1 MSVSYAAPMGHGT
14 SGTSAGQLDG
24 EAISDMAQTLHA
36 LGTPSRL
43 GMLLR
48 LRQEPCTVG
57 ELATAVGMEQ
67 SAVSHQLRI
76 LRHLRLIVGER
87 DGKRVRYRLFD
98 NHVAALLD
106 QATYHLEHLRLGAV
120 DMTDDQPD
128 IARETLT
135 VSVETV

>member
-1 MSVSYAAPMGHGT
+1 MGHGAGGT
-14 SGTSAGQLDG
+14 PSGELGG

-43 GMLLR
+43 SMLLR
-48 LRQEPCTVG
+48 LRSGPSTVG

-87 DGKRVRYRLFD
+87 DGRRVRYRLFD

-106 QATYHLEHLRLGAV
+106 EATYHLEHLRLGAV
-120 DMTDDQPD
+120 DTAGAPADTEDAASWVALESASQ
-128 IARETLT
+128 
-135 VSVETV
+135 S

>member
-1 MSVSYAAPMGHGT
+1 MGHGT
-14 SGTSAGQLDG
+14 SGAPPGQLDG

-57 ELATAVGMEQ
+57 ELAAAVGMEQ

-87 DGKRVRYRLFD
+87 DGRRVRYRLFD
-98 NHVAALLD
+98 DHVAALLD
-106 QATYHLEHLRLGAV
+106 QATHHLEHLRLGAV
-120 DMTDDQPD
+120 DTAESPGE
-128 IARETLT
+128 IEEAVAWVGLENATRP
-135 VSVETV
+135 